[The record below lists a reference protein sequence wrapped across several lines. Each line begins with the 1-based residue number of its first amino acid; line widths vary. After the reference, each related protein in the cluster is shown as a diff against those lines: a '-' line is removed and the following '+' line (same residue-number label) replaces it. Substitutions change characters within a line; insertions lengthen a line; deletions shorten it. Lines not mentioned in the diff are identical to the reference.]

1 METVPSGPRR
11 SLLRYWWVLVIRGVL
26 ALGFGVIAFLW
37 PQITIAVLVTLFAA
51 FAFLDGIASVI
62 SAVRHRHFGWQFFG
76 GLLAFAVGI
85 LVILWPISA
94 WFALLVLIA
103 AWAIVRGVFDIAAA
117 VALRHELESR
127 YEWLLVLTGI
137 VSIIFGAFIVVWPLA
152 GSLAVVAAVA
162 AFAVFLGVL
171 LIATG
176 LRQRSLWRRGP
187 GAGGGRPQVF
197 GGR

>member
-152 GSLAVVAAVA
+152 GSLAVVAAVT

-187 GAGGGRPQVF
+187 GAGWGRPQVF